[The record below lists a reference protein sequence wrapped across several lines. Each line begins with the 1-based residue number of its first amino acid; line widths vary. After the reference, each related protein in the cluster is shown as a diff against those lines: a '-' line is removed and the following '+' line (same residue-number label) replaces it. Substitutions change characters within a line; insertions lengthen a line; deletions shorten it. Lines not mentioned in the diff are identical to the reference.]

1 MSLATQLTDLK
12 LRLMQESHERL
23 KLEETEEY
31 TELQKEISSL
41 QSSIDEKLESQRE
54 ILSQVPDSTEE
65 YEAVYRMVL
74 GEMKEK
80 GLSVLENITAK
91 FRTKNEVN
99 TRKVMEVLE
108 GDMDNFFLLAT
119 IKQKDLKEFAK
130 DTDYN
135 MSGCVEEISKE
146 LVDIS
151 ISLPE

>member
-1 MSLATQLTDLK
+1 
-12 LRLMQESHERL
+12 MQEKHERL
-23 KLEETEEY
+23 KLEETPEY
-31 TELQKEISSL
+31 IEKQSQIESSQKYLEGLLQEQKDL
-41 QSSIDEKLESQRE
+41 LKD
-54 ILSQVPDSTEE
+54 VPDSTEE

-80 GLSVLENITAK
+80 GLSTLENITAK

-119 IKQKDLKEFAK
+119 IKQKDLKEFSK